1 MLATWVKTLYTVEP
15 PLTVTSLQRSPLY
28 NGHLSTM
35 VTSRQWSPLYNGHLS
50 TMVTSLQRPP
60 LYNGHLSTLVTSLQ
74 RPPLQRSP
82 LYNSHLF
89 TKATF
94 LADSPYI
101 DSCLNLST
109 TATFFCP
116 QSGHCREVQLYFV
129 SFMRLLYPG
138 YFVFTLHGMYKE
150 KENTDHCST
159 LNTRHHDKV
168 WMATN

>member
-1 MLATWVKTLYTVEP
+1 M
-15 PLTVTSLQRSPLY
+15 VTSLQRSPLY
-28 NGHLSTM
+28 NGHLST
-35 VTSRQWSPLYNGHLS
+35 T
-50 TMVTSLQRPP
+50 VTSLQRPP
-60 LYNGHLSTLVTSLQ
+60 LYNGHLSTTATS
-74 RPPLQRSP
+74 LQRSP

-89 TKATF
+89 IKATF

-101 DSCLNLST
+101 DSCLSLLT

-138 YFVFTLHGMYKE
+138 YFLFTLHGMYKE

-159 LNTRHHDKV
+159 LILGITIRFG
-168 WMATN
+168 

>member
-1 MLATWVKTLYTVEP
+1 MATSLQWSPLYNGHLST
-15 PLTVTSLQRSPLY
+15 TVTSLQRSPLY
-28 NGHLSTM
+28 NGHLSTTA
-35 VTSRQWSPLYNGHLS
+35 TS
-50 TMVTSLQRPP
+50 
-60 LYNGHLSTLVTSLQ
+60 
-74 RPPLQRSP
+74 LQRSP

-101 DSCLNLST
+101 DSCLKLST

-116 QSGHCREVQLYFV
+116 QSGHCREVKLYFV

-150 KENTDHCST
+150 KENTEHCST